1 MAKLGLLAVLIVTG
15 AVLRAQTPAPQT
27 VQAIGNATISVN
39 PDQVQ
44 IDAGAVTQGVTA
56 QEAAEKNATLAAA
69 LINALKSVLGATGT
83 IQTVGYAVTPRYNNP
98 PNGQTPAIV
107 GYIASNTVQVTS
119 ADITLAG
126 KLIDAANAAG
136 ANSVSGLTFGLHD
149 PEPVKQQAL
158 TAASKQA
165 MAHAAAIASGL
176 GGKTGVVIAAL
187 EGASSTPIVAGFATT
202 AATPTPIQTGTV
214 SVYATVTVTVQ
225 LVQ

>member
-1 MAKLGLLAVLIVTG
+1 MARLTLLAVLIVTG
-15 AVLRAQTPAPQT
+15 AVLRAQTPAQT
-27 VQAIGNATISVN
+27 VQAIGSATLSVN

-44 IDAGAVTQGVTA
+44 IDAGVVTQGVTA
-56 QEAAEKNATLAAA
+56 QEAAQQNATAAAA
-69 LINALKSVLGATGT
+69 LINALKSVLGSTGT
-83 IQTVGYAVTPRYNNP
+83 IQTVGYAVIPRYNNP
-98 PNGQTPAIV
+98 PVGQTPAIV

-119 ADITLAG
+119 PDITLAG

-165 MAHAAAIASGL
+165 LAHASAIASGL
-176 GGKTGVVIAAL
+176 GGRTGVVIAAL
-187 EGASSTPIVAGFATT
+187 EGATATPIVGGMAT
-202 AATPTPIQTGTV
+202 AAAAPTPIQTGTV